1 MEKNIY
7 DMKLHEVISESVNQC
22 CVLILKV
29 HNGWIY
35 TFDYG
40 HQVTSSSFVP
50 DTRVQDIDYE
60 ALAKEYTHYMQN
72 HDYNFHLDLS
82 ELKFEVEEIKWIE
95 DRLSGR

>member
-29 HNGWIY
+29 HNGWLY

-60 ALAKEYTHYMQN
+60 TLAKKYTHYMQN
-72 HDYNFHLDLS
+72 HNSNRYLDLT
-82 ELKFEVEEIKWIE
+82 ELDFDVEQIQWIE
-95 DRLSGR
+95 SILNGK